1 METYNICNTF
11 YYLHKAGDLVVPH
24 THECYEL
31 VLYEN
36 GSGEITIGN
45 EGAHY
50 SGRTLHLVA
59 PNTVHCDCTDTLT
72 KVYCCLF
79 YPSSEWD
86 YGSVVIRQSAKNAAA
101 LQFIQD
107 KFEKM
112 TELFTVNKTDYAEEI
127 EDIFSQM
134 VYTLQNLIS
143 LQTDGKNEYI
153 KNIVEN
159 AKKYIKNNFNKT
171 IDFNILSESIGY
183 SYDRFRHVFVAIEGV
198 PPKRYQDRTRLV
210 YAKKQLGETKNK
222 VKEIAVKTGFNSDVR
237 FFIWF
242 KDSVGLTPLAYR
254 KMIARGEP
262 GEVFNVKDK
271 K

>member
-11 YYLHKAGDLVVPH
+11 YYLHKSGDIVVPH

-36 GSGEITIGN
+36 GSGDITIGN

-59 PNTVHCDCTDTLT
+59 PNTVHCDCTDTQT

-79 YPSSEWD
+79 YPSANWD
-86 YGSVVIRQSAKNAAA
+86 YSSVLIRQNAKNTAA

-107 KFEKM
+107 KFEQL
-112 TELFTVNKTDYAEEI
+112 TELFTVDKIGNAEEI
-127 EDIFSQM
+127 EEIFAQM
-134 VYTLQNLIS
+134 VYTLHNLIS
-143 LQTDGKNEYI
+143 LQTAGKDEYL
-153 KNIVEN
+153 KDIVEN

-183 SYDRFRHVFVAIEGV
+183 SYDRFRHLFTSIEGV
-198 PPKRYQDRTRLV
+198 PLKQYQDRTRLV
-210 YAKKQLGETKNK
+210 YAKKQLGETNQK
-222 VKEIAVKTGFNSDVR
+222 VKEIAIKTGFSSDVLL
-237 FFIWF
+237 FLY
-242 KDSVGLTPLAYR
+242 GLKA
-254 KMIARGEP
+254 AW
-262 GEVFNVKDK
+262 V
-271 K
+271 